1 VNLGIGMRGGGVA
14 VVVQRLGSARSGGAP
29 QAPRGLPFVNLHCGG
44 LLSWECRQMR
54 SFERQTR
61 PTARVQFCDQS
72 SGPFARRRGG
82 TKPARL
88 CRYRVEGIPCGG
100 VLVGR
105 GNRAPV
111 AAGRRGRLGPGY
123 VRRPGMGSRTNHFP
137 TCPQIGI
144 VIMCSYL
151 IWSRPVLLDRKPLK
165 AGGGAFSHIRPT
177 RALKTS

>member
-1 VNLGIGMRGGGVA
+1 M
-14 VVVQRLGSARSGGAP
+14 VVQRLGSARSGGAP

-111 AAGRRGRLGPGY
+111 AATAGRRGRLGTCGAL
-123 VRRPGMGSRTNHFP
+123 GWDHATNHFP

-151 IWSRPVLLDRKPLK
+151 IWSRPVLLDRN
-165 AGGGAFSHIRPT
+165 
-177 RALKTS
+177 ALMLPNGPIQLSSSGCDVEASCILMHVGYR